1 MIRLEGD
8 SLDNKKIG
16 RFIAAQ
22 RKQLSMTQREL
33 AEQLNMSNRAVSKWE
48 TGEGYPD
55 ITVLPAL
62 AEILRVTVDELLA
75 GEKNAPGLEAGNM
88 DVNTPPGTYRVK
100 DTREQAGYLLENGL
114 RRFSYLYMAAL
125 GIVML
130 GIIASALSLRLY
142 DRIFISTLIYA
153 LIISLIFLVIGFMF
167 YRNICRNLKG
177 LIDKYHTLLGDLD
190 IDYRQLIYKKHIG
203 FLLLYIIQTIILI
216 GVIPLSPF
224 MGVGYYRAFQ
234 TIFGYTTGTG
244 RLVID
249 QGFCMLLCLLLYGI
263 SASAGIL
270 ILTKMTVKKKSS

>member
-1 MIRLEGD
+1 MIRAEGD

-62 AEILRVTVDELLA
+62 AEILGVTVDELLE
-75 GEKNAPGLEAGNM
+75 GEKNAPGRDTGNM
-88 DVNTPPGTYRVK
+88 GVNTTAGDYSIK
-100 DTREQAGYLLENGL
+100 DTRQQAGYLLESGL
-114 RRFSYLYMAAL
+114 KHFSYLYMAAL
-125 GIVML
+125 GIMML
-130 GIIASALSLRLY
+130 GIIASALSLKLY
-142 DRIFISTLIYA
+142 NGIFISTLVYA
-153 LIISLIFLVIGFMF
+153 VIISLAFLVIEFMF
-167 YRNICRNLKG
+167 YQNICRNLKG

-190 IDYRQLIYKKHIG
+190 TDYHQLVYKKHIG
-203 FLLLYIIQTIILI
+203 FLLLYLVQITILI
-216 GVIPLSPF
+216 GVIPLFPF

-234 TIFGYTTGTG
+234 TIYGYTTGAG

-249 QGFCMLLCLLLYGI
+249 QGFCMLLCILLYGI

-270 ILTKMTVKKKSS
+270 ILTRKTVKREKR